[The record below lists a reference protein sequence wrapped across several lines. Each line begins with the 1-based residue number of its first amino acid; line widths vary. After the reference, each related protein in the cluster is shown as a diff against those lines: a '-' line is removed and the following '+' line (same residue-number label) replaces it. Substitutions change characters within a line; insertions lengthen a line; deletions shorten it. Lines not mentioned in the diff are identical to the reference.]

1 MAKKDLQEKS
11 KMPKWLKVIFTGTSA
26 ILFIVAMCHL
36 IKYSDSS
43 NGTMIVSFIIISIGL
58 MLLCYV
64 DFSKITFAGFSLELF
79 KEVKD
84 ITRRQLTNT
93 VVKKN
98 FTEDYFWIDEEG
110 DGYKLIDENTAHFL
124 AGVGGIISDDMQNIR
139 IKGTIYASVKE
150 AKIKYHDKNYFL
162 EYNTTL
168 YYQSGIAWIYKIA
181 ALQSINM
188 NGKAKEWK
196 TNSGELW
203 AAKLTN
209 EDLLKFKV
217 KNM

>member
-1 MAKKDLQEKS
+1 MAEKNLQEKN
-11 KMPKWLKVIFTGTSA
+11 KLPILLKVIFTVTSA

-36 IKYSDSS
+36 FKYPDSS
-43 NGTMIVSFIIISIGL
+43 NGTLIVSFIVISIGL

-64 DFSKITFAGFSLELF
+64 DFSKITVAGFSLELF

-84 ITRRQLTNT
+84 ITRRQLANT

-124 AGVGGIISDDMQNIR
+124 AGVEGIVSDDMVNIK
-139 IKGTIYASVKE
+139 IKGTIYPSVEE
-150 AKIKYHDKNYFL
+150 AKIKYHRKNYFV

-168 YYQSGIAWIYKIA
+168 YYQSGMAWIYKIA
-181 ALQSINM
+181 ALQNINM
-188 NGKAKEWK
+188 NGEANEWK

-203 AAKLTN
+203 ATKLTK
-209 EDLLKFKV
+209 EDLLKIKV